1 MRIAGTEALEEFKD
15 RHIASVIGIERWQE
29 RVGAASWRSPN
40 EMSRQMTN
48 FDRLGGGVYVFDIH
62 HNRYRIVARI
72 DYANQW
78 VDVRFVGTHAEYT
91 AQMKRRG
98 F

>member
-1 MRIAGTEALEEFKD
+1 MRIAGTEDLDEFKY
-15 RHIASVIGIERWQE
+15 RHMASATGIDRWQE
-29 RVGAASWRSPN
+29 RVSTASWRNPN
-40 EMSRQMTN
+40 EMSRQMSN

-62 HNRYRIVARI
+62 RNRYRLVAKI
-72 DYANQW
+72 DYRGGT
-78 VDVRFVGTHAEYT
+78 VRVLFIGTHAEYM